1 MARRIYTSS
10 RGRVVVESFFNPEG
24 GRKIF
29 SHYWQVQLFAAAIG
43 FERGVK
49 CELPDKNGTDIDFD
63 AFKNC
68 GFWPGFINCIALI
81 DKGDADLLL
90 PESEDKRVAVFEQYS
105 EAGLMILESEGFAD
119 LGEVTLARKLLSYS
133 STPQV

>member
-63 AFKNC
+63 AFKTC

-90 PESEDKRVAVFEQYS
+90 PESEDKRVAVFEQYA

>member
-10 RGRVVVESFFNPEG
+10 RGRAVVESFFNPEG
-24 GRKIF
+24 GRRIF
-29 SHYWQVQLFAAAIG
+29 SHYWQVQLFAAAIA

-49 CELPDKNGTDIDFD
+49 SELSDKNGTDIDFD

-81 DKGDADLLL
+81 DTGNADLLL
-90 PESEDKRVAVFEQYS
+90 PESEDQRVAIFEQYA

-119 LGEVTLARKLLSYS
+119 LGEVTLARKILGFS
-133 STPQV
+133 SQPKP

>member
-90 PESEDKRVAVFEQYS
+90 PESEDKRVAVFEQYA

-119 LGEVTLARKLLSYS
+119 LVEVTLARKLLSYS

>member
-10 RGRVVVESFFNPEG
+10 RGRVVIESFFNPEG

-29 SHYWQVQLFAAAIG
+29 SHYWQVQLFAAAIA

-90 PESEDKRVAVFEQYS
+90 PESEDKRVILFEQYS

-119 LGEVTLARKLLSYS
+119 LGEVTLARKVLSYS
-133 STPQV
+133 SSPQV